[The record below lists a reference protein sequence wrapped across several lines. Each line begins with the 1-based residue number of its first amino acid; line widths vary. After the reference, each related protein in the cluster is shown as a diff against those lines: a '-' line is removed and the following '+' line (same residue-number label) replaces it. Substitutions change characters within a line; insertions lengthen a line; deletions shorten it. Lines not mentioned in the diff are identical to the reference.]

1 MFIKINL
8 LLSLFISILFISC
21 SNYKATDPLS
31 SSEYRYDLYSIPEN
45 VDTKYLIKAD
55 TKETDIET
63 IMQQYY
69 DEYGSYIIFLQD
81 TKDNIDSSN
90 TIDTINTIIK
100 KDKYSRGVA
109 LDLSRTDMTAIKDN
123 AFNANKNL
131 ANVKLPSTITTIGT
145 AAFTSCVNL
154 RSINFPS
161 SITVINEEA
170 FKSCT
175 MLSSAN
181 LQQTK
186 ITEINPQTFYDC
198 SNLKYV
204 LFPSTLLAVQSSA
217 FNYCISLTTITF
229 PENFIGIANEGFAN
243 CKALKNISLNNK
255 LEDIY
260 GMAFYNC
267 SSLEKISLPA
277 SLTSIGNNT
286 FSGCISLKSVEYLGD
301 SSTAINASA
310 SSTDLFGAYSTAPA
324 STPSSL
330 YLPKALDIS
339 TGWDNFLGYNWK
351 DTDRNIYKE
360 SMP

>member
-1 MFIKINL
+1 M
-8 LLSLFISILFISC
+8 
-21 SNYKATDPLS
+21 
-31 SSEYRYDLYSIPEN
+31 
-45 VDTKYLIKAD
+45 
-55 TKETDIET
+55 
-63 IMQQYY
+63 
-69 DEYGSYIIFLQD
+69 
-81 TKDNIDSSN
+81 
-90 TIDTINTIIK
+90 
-100 KDKYSRGVA
+100 
-109 LDLSRTDMTAIKDN
+109 
-123 AFNANKNL
+123 NK
-131 ANVKLPSTITTIGT
+131 
-145 AAFTSCVNL
+145 
-154 RSINFPS
+154 
-161 SITVINEEA
+161 
-170 FKSCT
+170 
-175 MLSSAN
+175 
-181 LQQTK
+181 TK

>member
-31 SSEYRYDLYSIPEN
+31 SSEYVYDLYSIPEN

-55 TKETDIET
+55 TKETDIEA

-81 TKDNIDSSN
+81 SKTNIDSSN

-109 LDLSRTDMTAIKDN
+109 IDLSRTDMTAIKDN

-145 AAFTSCVNL
+145 AAFTSCINL
-154 RSINFPS
+154 RNINFPS
-161 SITVINEEA
+161 SITEIKEEA

-175 MLSSAN
+175 MLNSAN

-186 ITEINPQTFYDC
+186 ITAVNSQTFYDC

-204 LFPSTLLAVQSSA
+204 SFPNTLLAVQSGA
-217 FNYCISLTTITF
+217 FAYCISLTTITF
-229 PENFIGIANEGFAN
+229 PENFIGIANEAFAN
-243 CKALKNISLNNK
+243 CKALKNVSLNNK

-260 GMAFYNC
+260 AMAFYNC

-277 SLTSIGNNT
+277 SLKSIKDYSL
-286 FSGCISLKSVEYLGD
+286 SGCISLKSVEYLGENNGITSVVKVFD
-301 SSTAINASA
+301 GYNTAS
-310 SSTDLFGAYSTAPA
+310 A